1 MGAFGPYASGAVEVA
16 TRDGGELH
24 DANKV
29 VSAMVITSRLR
40 THVPRREL
48 TFRQYLPVT
57 CSPLLANVCSSPL
70 TDTRCCQPGRREE
83 QSFGFGYD
91 RRPAR
96 TLVGCENAEPVCFA
110 GEQPAQ
116 LWRSAFVI
124 CDLVIKGSHTWPL
137 VCRRNH
143 AGKHVPKLVEQR
155 LTDARLP
162 NFVSLLPITRA
173 LMVALGR

>member
-1 MGAFGPYASGAVEVA
+1 
-16 TRDGGELH
+16 LH
-24 DANKV
+24 
-29 VSAMVITSRLR
+29 
-40 THVPRREL
+40 
-48 TFRQYLPVT
+48 
-57 CSPLLANVCSSPL
+57 SS
-70 TDTRCCQPGRREE
+70 
-83 QSFGFGYD
+83 
-91 RRPAR
+91 
-96 TLVGCENAEPVCFA
+96 ENAEPVCFA

-173 LMVALGR
+173 LMVALGRYAYAKAHWERMKGKARMGSILSWTALVVAGVALLIAVVGAIPALLWRGQASSEGNDALPNLCWLLAVGSLPIMTFSAVKIEDPIK